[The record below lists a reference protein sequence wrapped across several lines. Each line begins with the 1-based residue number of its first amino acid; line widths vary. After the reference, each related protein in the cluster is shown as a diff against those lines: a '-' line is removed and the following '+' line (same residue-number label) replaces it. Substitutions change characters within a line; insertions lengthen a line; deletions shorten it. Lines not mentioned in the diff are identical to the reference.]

1 MSFQNDTKLHE
12 MTCIKSDGVHRH
24 YHFSNPKYS
33 NYWFDIVTVPGYLF
47 MTGDMGTWAFSRIN
61 DMIQFF
67 NHDRIDYGY
76 WAEKLQMGSCRSEVT
91 AAYKEVDLSST
102 LKYYRESLEEWL
114 ADILDGEDDKDALEA
129 IKSSYN
135 EFAARIGQLKSL
147 VFDYSSASISEHA
160 FCHAVSEADMEDDS
174 CDGHSSPWDW
184 DNLSPHFKP
193 THHYAWACEAIRYA
207 CQRISNKEIAES
219 AVDKV
224 ILFQQVVNEK
234 V

>member
-1 MSFQNDTKLHE
+1 MSFQSDTKLHE
-12 MTCIKSDGVHRH
+12 MTCIKSDGLHRH

-76 WAEKLQMGSCRSEVT
+76 WAEKLQMGACRSEVT

-102 LKYYRESLEEWL
+102 LKYYRELLEEWL
-114 ADILDGEDDKDALEA
+114 AAAQDDDDDKDILYA
-129 IKSSYN
+129 IKRSYR
-135 EFAARIGQLKSL
+135 EFAERIGQLKSRIS
-147 VFDYSSASISEHA
+147 DYSGANISENA
-160 FCHAVSEADMEDDS
+160 FYRAAAESGMEDDS
-174 CDGHSSPWDW
+174 DVGHSSPWDW
-184 DNLSPHFKP
+184 ENLSPHFKP

-224 ILFQQVVNEK
+224 ILFRQVTA
-234 V
+234 

>member
-1 MSFQNDTKLHE
+1 MSFQSDTKLHE

-24 YHFSNPKYS
+24 YHFSNPKHS

-91 AAYKEVDLSST
+91 AVYKEVYLSST
-102 LKYYRESLEEWL
+102 LKYYRKLLEEWL
-114 ADILDGEDDKDALEA
+114 AAAQDDDDDKDILYA
-129 IKSSYN
+129 IKRSYR
-135 EFAARIGQLKSL
+135 EFAERIGQLKSL
-147 VFDYSSASISEHA
+147 VSDYSGANISESV
-160 FCHAVSEADMEDDS
+160 FYRAVAEAGMEDDS
-174 CDGHSSPWDW
+174 DVGHSSPWDW
-184 DNLSPHFKP
+184 ENLSPHFKP

-224 ILFQQVVNEK
+224 ILFQQVTA
-234 V
+234 